1 MITTAIISLAQN
13 LRLGVIAEGVETREQ
28 MEYIRANGC
37 LKARLL
43 LWRSRSSRYPNLTS
57 GKASTVILSPVKQP

>member
-28 MEYIRANGC
+28 MEYLRANGC
-37 LKARLL
+37 LKAQG
-43 LWRSRSSRYPNLTS
+43 YYYGAPVPADPLTS
-57 GKASTVILSPVKQP
+57 LLEKQAL